1 MHVTKKL
8 STKIIID
15 ADKIKSIPGTS
26 IAEILE
32 YVLGLN
38 IKRQGA
44 SDVLANISTFGGTG
58 EQTLILV
65 DGLKVSNQQTLHHDL
80 DLPINID
87 DIKQIEIDRNAAA
100 REYGTGAISGIIN
113 IVTKN
118 GSERS
123 SYLATE
129 FGDYSLLNGNLMV
142 NIPIGK
148 SFHNLSFT
156 SLSSSGY
163 KTNTDFLKNTFYYK
177 YSLQDGKTSTN
188 FSFGYLTR
196 GSGVFNHLSNVEE
209 YNNQYEKNSTKF
221 FNSKILWDFG
231 RIKLESNTHWFD
243 HRDELAY
250 DKNIGG
256 WINYSNTEIGANFNS
271 IINYGR
277 GTSRPGFAYNRETN
291 SNTTVKE
298 IKRDH
303 YSLSFQQDFSLNKW
317 KINIGISGNYYDD
330 FGFFAAP
337 GYQLVYNI
345 NNNANIYHK
354 YDHGFRL
361 PSFYEMYADDYI
373 YSGNS
378 DLNGESINSYEYGM
392 QLYGSAMTMTISQFY
407 KNNQNVID
415 WFSVTSGNTKSW
427 NSTNITDLLI
437 SGQNMRLE
445 LYPEIIKRL
454 QFVNRFEVGY
464 AYLNIEHNGQ
474 KDEYKNVSHFLQHQI
489 IFGTQYSLPFGI
501 SRSWYIR
508 YEQPA
513 TYDNRT
519 IVDTQIHYQIWRIE
533 STLNINNVFD
543 VQYEDVEDVT
553 LPGRWIRLG
562 LRVNL

>member
-1 MHVTKKL
+1 M
-8 STKIIID
+8 
-15 ADKIKSIPGTS
+15 
-26 IAEILE
+26 
-32 YVLGLN
+32 
-38 IKRQGA
+38 
-44 SDVLANISTFGGTG
+44 
-58 EQTLILV
+58 
-65 DGLKVSNQQTLHHDL
+65 
-80 DLPINID
+80 
-87 DIKQIEIDRNAAA
+87 
-100 REYGTGAISGIIN
+100 
-113 IVTKN
+113 
-118 GSERS
+118 
-123 SYLATE
+123 
-129 FGDYSLLNGNLMV
+129 
-142 NIPIGK
+142 
-148 SFHNLSFT
+148 SFT

-271 IINYGR
+271 IINYGW
-277 GTSRPGFAYNRETN
+277 GTSQPGFAYNRETN

-298 IKRDH
+298 NKRDH
-303 YSLSFQQDFSLNKW
+303 YSLSFQHDFSLNKW
-317 KINIGISGNYYDD
+317 KINLGISGNYYND
-330 FGFFAAP
+330 FGWFAAP
-337 GYQLVYNI
+337 GYQLIYNI

-373 YSGNS
+373 FSGNS
-378 DLNGESINSYEYGM
+378 ELKGESINSYEYGM

-454 QFVNRFEVGY
+454 HFVNRFEVGY
-464 AYLNIEHNGQ
+464 AYLDIEHNGQ

-501 SRSWYIR
+501 SRSWYVR

-543 VQYEDVEDVT
+543 VQYEDIEDVT
-553 LPGRWIRLG
+553 LPGRWIRFSLKY
-562 LRVNL
+562 NL